1 MGTRF
6 VDTPMFGRRWRKQM
20 TDSHALMAAE
30 IARLR
35 EQNNKLRE
43 ALVILKDRI
52 WAGSISSREFVTFVD
67 RQLEELKED

>member
-1 MGTRF
+1 
-6 VDTPMFGRRWRKQM
+6 M